1 MSRFSF
7 HVDSSSMFFESGLV
21 GCHWHWTF
29 LMTWLL
35 HIQLTGTAKLYR
47 IPVPRSPSYGP
58 IPSLRY
64 HHWPNYHNM
73 GKRDHSLAGAHPKVT
88 EGDSANGGDS
98 SRSERRTVPNGALG
112 SRFNDGLVLKLQGW
126 VTIAQRNSGKW
137 HSLWGSF
144 CSFSYGI
151 WPIIEGVASL
161 VHFPKAGTE
170 G

>member
-1 MSRFSF
+1 MHTRFQKRYWDLLGSFDFFCVHTNCIVCFQDVQIFFSRRFIF
-7 HVDSSSMFFESGLV
+7 HVFRVRSCWVSLALD
-21 GCHWHWTF
+21 F
-29 LMTWLL
+29 LMTRFL
-35 HIQLTGTAKLYR
+35 HIQLTGIAKLYR

-112 SRFNDGLVLKLQGW
+112 SRFNDGLVLKLQDGW
-126 VTIAQRNSGKW
+126 
-137 HSLWGSF
+137 
-144 CSFSYGI
+144 
-151 WPIIEGVASL
+151 
-161 VHFPKAGTE
+161 
-170 G
+170 

>member
-1 MSRFSF
+1 MISFVFILAVLFVFRMSRFSF

-21 GCHWHWTF
+21 GCHWHLTF
-29 LMTWLL
+29 LITRFL

-73 GKRDHSLAGAHPKVT
+73 GKRDHYLAGAHPKVT

-112 SRFNDGLVLKLQGW
+112 CRFNDGLVLKLQDG
-126 VTIAQRNSGKW
+126 
-137 HSLWGSF
+137 
-144 CSFSYGI
+144 
-151 WPIIEGVASL
+151 
-161 VHFPKAGTE
+161 
-170 G
+170 